1 MNGTSRVTLRRDWP
15 QVARIEALEN
25 DADIHDEDM
34 RAIRGDLRRI
44 FWAVASLAATII
56 GALVVALV
64 TK

>member
-1 MNGTSRVTLRRDWP
+1 MNGTSRVLLRRDWA
-15 QVARIEALEN
+15 QVSRIEALEN

-34 RAIRGDLRRI
+34 RAIRSDLRRI

-56 GALVVALV
+56 AALVVALV